1 MSSETTSIVTLALCL
16 VAPELGRPTGGDD
29 LEDEKTGEQVDVG
42 EGSHGGQSWQAH
54 SQLHLEV
61 RLSLSSFSAKMK
73 IINKI
78 VKMKICSGCLQMCA
92 EVN

>member
-1 MSSETTSIVTLALCL
+1 MSSETTIVTLALCL
-16 VAPELGRPTGGDD
+16 GAPKLGRPTGGDD

-61 RLSLSSFSAKMK
+61 RLGLSSWSAKTKRIDENEIMLR
-73 IINKI
+73 
-78 VKMKICSGCLQMCA
+78 VFFQTCA